1 MGNNNSLS
9 SSLKSA
15 RISSLTAV
23 TSSHSSPAIE
33 NKEDVT
39 LIWLDK
45 SIDTSRTVLRE
56 ITNYVRLY
64 TELEPCLAYIR
75 SISTERIFL
84 IISGSFVQVCLSQ
97 IHDLNQ
103 VDSIFI
109 FCFNSNK
116 YQHQSNEYSKIVGI
130 FDNENQLIE
139 SVRQELNDLRKQL
152 STFSLY
158 KNQKSTRDLLEESA
172 SFLWFQLF
180 KDILLQMPRSEQA
193 KQEMIEQC
201 KRYYRGNNEELELI
215 EEFEQTYTKSDTIRW
230 YTRQCFIY
238 RLCNKALRTEDIEL
252 LYLFR
257 YYIHDLCKRLAS
269 EFENFRKEHIQQP
282 IVKLY
287 RGLKLTKDEIEK
299 YRTNIGSLISTN
311 GFLSTSR
318 NYDLALA
325 FALKTSKRSADVLP
339 TLFVIEADVRVE
351 QAVFA
356 DISSLSVYPEEE
368 EILFDIGC
376 AFKITD
382 VSFDNKNNLWII
394 QMKLTNEGRQIVE
407 TYIEANR
414 REMEKGNLF
423 LIFGLLLTE
432 MGQYDHAQVYFE
444 NLLSTN
450 SVDDPVSIYTNI
462 GRVKFLKGFY
472 DRALVDFQIVYDLQ
486 RKESSTSE
494 LDLARTL
501 NNLGLVYMEQKNY
514 DRAFDYLFQVVNIYE
529 KHPETDRLRIASA
542 HNAIGVVYSSKYH
555 YQQALKY
562 LFSAMKIYEEYLPT
576 IDHSLMAANYNS
588 IGLVYYY
595 VKEYQQSFEYC
606 SKAYQIREKIL
617 LVHHPDLA
625 DSCNNLALIYQQL
638 HQYQQALEY
647 FERAISI
654 YEKNPNKKMNIPICW
669 NNIGLL
675 FVEQKNFNRAIE
687 YYFKA
692 LDWYKD
698 PKKYGEEIGYTFE
711 NLGTAHEM
719 KNDFDQA
726 LKFYKQ
732 ALEYQEKTPTK
743 FVQTCMKIGNIYQNN
758 NQYDQALEYYLKGL
772 DKTNPNP
779 PELLLALGL
788 IYHRKNQYQTALDYY
803 KRTLTIRKQ
812 LSSNEDLHLAWIY
825 NNLGCVYDDLGDFNR
840 ALKYQQKAYDI
851 RKKFL
856 PSAHPDLAVSLTN
869 LGRIHHSLA
878 YQTNRDPQEFNHALD
893 NYKSAF
899 HIRRKSL
906 STDHPDLALSYFNLA
921 LIHFDQREYEQC
933 YAEIQKTLNI
943 QKKNLPSNHSDLQ
956 QTLKL
961 EAQVKQMLDYHQK
974 K

>member
-1 MGNNNSLS
+1 MGNNNSLAS
-9 SSLKSA
+9 SIKSA
-15 RISSLTAV
+15 RLSNLTAV
-23 TSSHSSPAIE
+23 TSSNPSAVE

-64 TELEPCLAYIR
+64 TEFEPCLTYIR

-84 IISGSFVQVCLSQ
+84 IISGSFVNTCLPQ
-97 IHDLNQ
+97 IHDFNQ

-109 FCFNSNK
+109 FCINSSK
-116 YQHQSNEYSKIVGI
+116 YQHQSNEYPKIVGI
-130 FDNENQLIE
+130 FDDERQLIE
-139 SVRQELNDLRKQL
+139 SVRQELTDLQKQL
-152 STFSLY
+152 ATFSLY

-180 KDILLQMPRSEQA
+180 KDILLQMPRSEKA
-193 KQEMIEQC
+193 KEEMIDQC
-201 KRYYRGNNEELELI
+201 KRFYRGNTEELQLI

-257 YYIHDLCKRLAS
+257 YYIQDLCKRLAS
-269 EFENFRKEHIQQP
+269 EHEQFRLEHVQQP

-287 RGLKLTKDEIEK
+287 RGLKLTKGEIEK

-318 NYDLALA
+318 NSDLAVA
-325 FALKTSKRSADVLP
+325 FALKSSKRSVDVLP
-339 TLFVIEADVRVE
+339 TLFVIEADVRLDH
-351 QAVFA
+351 AVFA

-376 AFKITD
+376 AFKISE
-382 VSFDNKNNLWII
+382 VSFDQTRNLWII

-444 NLLSTN
+444 NLLSSNT
-450 SVDDPVSIYTNI
+450 VDDRASIYTNI
-462 GRVKFLKGFY
+462 GRVKHLKGLY
-472 DRALVDFQIVYDLQ
+472 DQALENFQIVYDLQ
-486 RKESSTSE
+486 RKQNSTSE
-494 LDLARTL
+494 LDFARTM
-501 NNLGLVYMEQKNY
+501 NNLGLVYMEQKKY
-514 DRAFDYLFQVVNIYE
+514 DLAFDYLFQVINIYD
-529 KHPETDRLRIASA
+529 KHPEADRLLIASA
-542 HNAIGVVYSSKYH
+542 HNAIGVVYSARFH
-555 YQQALKY
+555 YSQALKY

-576 IDHSLMAANYNS
+576 IDHPLMAVNYNS
-588 IGLVYYY
+588 IGLVHYYM
-595 VKEYQQSFEYC
+595 KEYQQSFEYC
-606 SKAYQIREKIL
+606 SKAYRIREKVL
-617 LVHHPDLA
+617 PVHHPNLA

-638 HQYQQALEY
+638 HQYKQAEDY
-647 FERAISI
+647 FQRAIRI
-654 YEKNPNKKMNIPICW
+654 YETNPDKKMNIPICW

-675 FVEQKNFNRAIE
+675 FVEQKNVDRAIGF
-687 YYFKA
+687 YFKA
-692 LDWYKD
+692 LDYYQNS
-698 PKKYGEEIGYTFE
+698 KKYQEEIAYTFD
-711 NLGTAHEM
+711 NLGTAFEM
-719 KNDFDQA
+719 KSEFDQA
-726 LKFYKQ
+726 LKYYKQ
-732 ALEYQEKTPTK
+732 SLEYQEKNPAK
-743 FVQTCMKIGNIYQNN
+743 LVQIAMKIGNIYQNN
-758 NQYDQALEYYLKGL
+758 GKYDQALEYYLKAL
-772 DKTNPNP
+772 DKTDPNP

-788 IYHRKNQYQTALDYY
+788 IYHRQNQYQTALDYY
-803 KRTLTIRKQ
+803 KRTLDIRKQ

-825 NNLGCVYDDLGDFNR
+825 NNLGCVYDDLGDSKR
-840 ALKYQQKAYDI
+840 ALKYQQKAFDI

-856 PSAHPDLAVSLTN
+856 PSTHPDLAVSLTN
-869 LGRIHHSLA
+869 LGRIHHALA
-878 YQTNRDPQEFNHALD
+878 YQTDRNPQEFNQALD
-893 NYKSAF
+893 NYKSAY

-906 STDHPDLALSYFNLA
+906 PNNHPDLALSYFNLA

-943 QKKNLPSNHSDLQ
+943 QKSNLPVNHSDLQ

-961 EAQVKQMLDYHQK
+961 EAQVKQMLDYQK